1 LYLACLICW
10 NFGFALTKTTT
21 ASDELIADGNIV
33 SLELAEKECREY
45 LSAAVNMHQEAGEHN
60 MLALSHPSGMLI
72 VVIEFLKAR
81 CEAGIIEESIECL
94 NRLIGISGSRS

>member
-1 LYLACLICW
+1 
-10 NFGFALTKTTT
+10 
-21 ASDELIADGNIV
+21 V